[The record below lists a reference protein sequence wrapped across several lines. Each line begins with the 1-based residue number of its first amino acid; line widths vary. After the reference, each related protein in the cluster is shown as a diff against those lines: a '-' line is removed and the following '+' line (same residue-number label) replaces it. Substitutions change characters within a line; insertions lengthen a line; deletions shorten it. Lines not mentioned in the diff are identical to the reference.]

1 MYKPLFFT
9 AIMSVVACFAQAP
22 ANAQTPTPQAQSAKP
37 CPDGKVWDRV
47 ARKCVRSTPRG
58 SY

>member
-9 AIMSVVACFAQAP
+9 AVMSVVACFAQAP
-22 ANAQTPTPQAQSAKP
+22 ANAGDSAPQTRAAKP

-47 ARKCVRSTPRG
+47 SKKCVQETRG
-58 SY
+58 SF